1 MNKYTPSKGREGQMP
16 PVSQKNDLTSVRP
29 AGSSLHGAA
38 TSKKAP
44 GAHTSS
50 ARGSSPTHE
59 QIAARAYELWEEQG
73 KRAGTDR
80 NDWFEAE
87 RLLRAEAR

>member
-1 MNKYTPSKGREGQMP
+1 MSKQTPSKGRQGQTP
-16 PVSQKNDLTSVRP
+16 PVRQENDLTSVRP
-29 AGSSLHGAA
+29 SRSSLHGAA

-44 GAHTSS
+44 EAHAPA
-50 ARGSSPTHE
+50 ARGSSPTDE
-59 QIAARAYELWEEQG
+59 QIAARAYQLWEEQG
-73 KRAGTDR
+73 RRAGTDR